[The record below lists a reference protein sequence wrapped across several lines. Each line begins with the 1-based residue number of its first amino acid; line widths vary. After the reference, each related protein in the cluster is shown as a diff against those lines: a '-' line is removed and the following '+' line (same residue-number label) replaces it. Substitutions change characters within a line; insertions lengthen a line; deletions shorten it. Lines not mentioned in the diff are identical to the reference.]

1 MLTSPLSNLEIFLE
15 NQIKTNQSTE
25 RQYYRDFTAM
35 QKQRNEIDEQR
46 QNINRTAKL
55 RLNKNNVNLSTDLLP
70 KETLIDSWA
79 PLQLT

>member
-55 RLNKNNVNLSTDLLP
+55 RLNKNNVNLSTDLSP